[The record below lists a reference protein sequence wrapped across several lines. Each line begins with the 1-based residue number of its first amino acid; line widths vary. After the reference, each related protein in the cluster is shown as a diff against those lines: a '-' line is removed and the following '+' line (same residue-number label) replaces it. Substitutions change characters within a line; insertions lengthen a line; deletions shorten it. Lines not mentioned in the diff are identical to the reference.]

1 MPLPTAPAKLGHLLP
16 AEEYKAKARPS
27 KQSKKTATSDDDA
40 SGSVET
46 VAAERPQAANAA
58 HTLRAIASDVLTQV
72 PLEAPVE
79 SAVPAPAPRG
89 RRTKQTAALLQPV
102 PSARAKPDEAQP
114 GTQPQSREEARPAKR
129 EARTEAPATTPAAP
143 ATAPAKDARVQQKR
157 RQRGAVEE
165 ELRKLFVLDTNV
177 LMHDPSSLFRFEEHD
192 VYLPMMTLEELDN
205 HKKGM
210 SEVARNARQ
219 VSRTLDALVAN
230 GGQMSEG
237 IALAAQGNRDALGR
251 LYFQTTLTDI
261 EPVEGLPVGKA
272 DNQILGVVRA
282 LQKERPDRQVVLV
295 SKDINMRIKAHALGL
310 PAEDYFND
318 QVLEDK
324 DLLYSGVRAL
334 PQDFWTKHAKGMESW
349 QDTKTGTTYYRVTGP
364 LCPSMLVNEFVYLE
378 PQNGEPSFHAVVR
391 ELNGKTA
398 LLQTLRDYG
407 HHKNNVWGITAR
419 NREQNFAL
427 NLLMNPEVD
436 FVTLLGQAGTGKT
449 LMALAAGLAQVLDDK
464 RYNEIIV
471 TRATV
476 PVGEDIGFLPGTE
489 EEKMQPWMGAFDDN
503 LEVLQKTDDAAGEWG
518 RAATQ
523 ELIRSRLKVKSMNF
537 MRGRTFVDKYVI
549 IDEAQNLTPKQMKT
563 LVTRA
568 GPGTKIVCLGNIAQ
582 IDTPYLTEG
591 SSGLTYV
598 VDRFKGWSHSGHVTL
613 ARGERSR
620 LADYASDIL

>member
-1 MPLPTAPAKLGHLLP
+1 MAP
-16 AEEYKAKARPS
+16 
-27 KQSKKTATSDDDA
+27 
-40 SGSVET
+40 
-46 VAAERPQAANAA
+46 AANAPA
-58 HTLRAIASDVLTQV
+58 ALH
-72 PLEAPVE
+72 
-79 SAVPAPAPRG
+79 AVAPAAAAADAATTSGTRS
-89 RRTKQTAALLQPV
+89 RKSRQTAALLTPVQAPV
-102 PSARAKPDEAQP
+102 PARPEARA
-114 GTQPQSREEARPAKR
+114 
-129 EARTEAPATTPAAP
+129 EAPVAAAAP
-143 ATAPAKDARVQQKR
+143 AAAAGEAARATRTRKKAPA
-157 RQRGAVEE
+157 VE
-165 ELRKLFVLDTNV
+165 LQKLFVLDTNV

-219 VSRTLDALVAN
+219 VSRTLDALVADA
-230 GGQMSEG
+230 GPISEG
-237 IALAAQGNRDALGR
+237 IALSRLGSREALGR

-261 EPVEGLPVGKA
+261 EPVEGLPQGKA

-282 LQKERPDRQVVLV
+282 LQRERTDRLVVLV

-324 DLLYSGVRAL
+324 DLLYSGVREL

-364 LCPSMLVNEFVYLE
+364 LVASMLVNEFLYLE
-378 PQNGEPSFHAVVR
+378 PRNGEPTFHAIVR

-398 LLQTLRDYG
+398 LLQTLRDYS

-427 NLLMNPEVD
+427 NLLMNPEID

-449 LMALAAGLAQVLDDK
+449 LVALAAGLAQVLDDK

-598 VDRFKGWSHSGHVTL
+598 VDRFKGWGHSGHVTL